1 MIEHTYQELKVGQIG
16 FVEKTI
22 TETDLYVYAGAVSYT
37 HLDVYKRQPREC

>member
-22 TETDLYVYAGAVSYT
+22 TENGFICLRRRY
-37 HLDVYKRQPREC
+37 RRF